1 MSRYPNN
8 TASATGQEQNTGI
21 QNIGTYVHTCPD
33 QLFLA
38 IRAANIPRPPVHE
51 INMLKSKFHIMPL
64 YFDIPK
70 RWIENYPRQQFKHT

>member
-1 MSRYPNN
+1 MYPNN

-38 IRAANIPRPPVHE
+38 TRAAKIPRPPVHE
-51 INMLKSKFHIMPL
+51 INILKRRFHIMPL
-64 YFDIPK
+64 
-70 RWIENYPRQQFKHT
+70 

>member
-1 MSRYPNN
+1 MIVEFALLHVYPEDWLNYVSKYPNN

-64 YFDIPK
+64 
-70 RWIENYPRQQFKHT
+70 